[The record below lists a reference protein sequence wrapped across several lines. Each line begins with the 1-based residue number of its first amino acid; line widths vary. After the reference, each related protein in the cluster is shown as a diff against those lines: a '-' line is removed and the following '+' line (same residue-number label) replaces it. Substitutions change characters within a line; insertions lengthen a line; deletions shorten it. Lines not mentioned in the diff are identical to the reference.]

1 LALDIRR
8 LSHFVAAAEHG
19 NLNRAAH
26 TQHITQSALTR
37 SIQALED
44 ELGTKLFDRTPRGV
58 TLTIIGKRLFDHAR
72 HIISTAAIAK
82 ADISALISS
91 TGGQLRI
98 GVAQPITSPALMGL
112 LFSLPRA
119 MPTLT
124 ISITEMFYDSLVR
137 LMRLGELDIA
147 ITSLPEW
154 ADRSDLHV
162 QPLAQTQVRM
172 VIVMRKTHP
181 LCSLKSI
188 TPDDLH
194 QAYWV
199 TVNQE
204 NYKTFLD
211 NYFAR
216 RHMRAPNYRLYVN
229 SMGLMQHAVLHEDYV
244 AILSED
250 AIARDFP
257 PDSVFVVPNSAQTMI
272 RRTGLLYTPNAIRS
286 AAFLR
291 LSQRLVEHYQKV
303 AATSESASE

>member
-1 LALDIRR
+1 MPLEITAPR
-8 LSHFVAAAEHG
+8 LRVIETGSTAGLPGSAAGICTSAQSIQNSVAFK
-19 NLNRAAH
+19 R
-26 TQHITQSALTR
+26 TR
-37 SIQALED
+37 SFAS
-44 ELGTKLFDRTPRGV
+44 V
-58 TLTIIGKRLFDHAR
+58 
-72 HIISTAAIAK
+72 
-82 ADISALISS
+82 
-91 TGGQLRI
+91 LR
-98 GVAQPITSPALMGL
+98 VPTS
-112 LFSLPRA
+112 
-119 MPTLT
+119 
-124 ISITEMFYDSLVR
+124 YV
-137 LMRLGELDIA
+137 GELDIA